1 MPVYFQ
7 AAVGTL
13 ENRTEFIMIEQQIPI
28 HIDYYLIQ
36 VKNFWLNKIQT
47 DQKSILEAYFSDNLI
62 NAIDI
67 LQKILKTK
75 KNLLEL
81 SFTEL

>member
-1 MPVYFQ
+1 
-7 AAVGTL
+7 
-13 ENRTEFIMIEQQIPI
+13 MIEQQIPI

>member
-1 MPVYFQ
+1 
-7 AAVGTL
+7 
-13 ENRTEFIMIEQQIPI
+13 
-28 HIDYYLIQ
+28 

>member
-1 MPVYFQ
+1 
-7 AAVGTL
+7 L
-13 ENRTEFIMIEQQIPI
+13 EIICALASFAHFCWEIFIEILPSVST
-28 HIDYYLIQ
+28 IQ